1 MTDVSPRRSPL
12 QVWLMLGI
20 VVAVIVGGFVA
31 LPRDEQSKQ
40 RLLALLGTSNRGV
53 LLRPMVP
60 VATLDLR
67 TPEGGAP
74 LDWSKLAPKWR
85 LLIPVVSPCAD
96 ACRAALYLTRQ
107 VHVRLEKDATR
118 VERVLL
124 VLGAPLDE
132 ATRTWLQREHPHLTL
147 AQGNPEDFA
156 RWPAAVASGWT
167 PAESRVFVVDR
178 AGMAMLYFTPSHS
191 GADMLADLHHL
202 LKYSPEN

>member
-1 MTDVSPRRSPL
+1 MTDASPGRSPL

-31 LPRDEQSKQ
+31 LPRDESSKQ
-40 RLLALLGTSNRGV
+40 RLLGLLGTSNRGV

-60 VATLDLR
+60 VATLDLS
-67 TPEGGAP
+67 TPEGAP
-74 LDWSKLAPKWR
+74 LEWSKLAPKWR

-107 VHVRLEKDATR
+107 VHVRLEKDAAR

-132 ATRTWLQREHPHLTL
+132 ATRAWLAREHPHLTL
-147 AQGNPEDFA
+147 VQGDPDGFA
-156 RWPAAVASGWT
+156 RWPAAAAAAWT
-167 PAESRVFVVDR
+167 PAESPVFVVDR

-191 GADMLADLHHL
+191 GADLLADLHHL